1 MKLCEWQDVMKQ
13 SQNGML
19 LKDLNFSIEARQHLG
34 IKFTQDERQYSMS
47 FWWSVSDQR
56 AVKLAVVLRRWQVA
70 A

>member
-34 IKFTQDERQYSMS
+34 IKFTQDERQI
-47 FWWSVSDQR
+47 V
-56 AVKLAVVLRRWQVA
+56 
-70 A
+70 